1 MNKRCFFYVLFSLLV
16 TKVWKTSET
25 KDDGDTLI
33 VAETLDLV
41 CMKKDVVFVED
52 TDIKVTCF
60 FLSNTVISNNMLKL
74 AKLKEKLSNTIRLNF
89 YYYLKII
96 IHIHVVIQ
104 KEIFQTMYKKQ
115 VGLFRAC
122 YMIYDNDENETE
134 NEK

>member
-1 MNKRCFFYVLFSLLV
+1 
-16 TKVWKTSET
+16 
-25 KDDGDTLI
+25 
-33 VAETLDLV
+33 
-41 CMKKDVVFVED
+41 
-52 TDIKVTCF
+52 
-60 FLSNTVISNNMLKL
+60 MLKL